1 MKRYRYVVV
10 CSSGYSHDMAREA
23 AFFPFQSIL
32 GGGEQTHDLA
42 ALLQKGVAV
51 SIVDIVTVRQFNL
64 YVELMG
70 LIGHSDPTMGDPPPH
85 TYAAACRWVKRGE
98 RTRLQTWSHRLEPGA
113 VLPTLP
119 LWLDA
124 ELVVPLNLEE
134 SYERTCD
141 DLWLS

>member
-1 MKRYRYVVV
+1 
-10 CSSGYSHDMAREA
+10 MAAIEIVSPANKDRAEHRNVFVA
-23 AFFPFQSIL
+23 KC
-32 GGGEQTHDLA
+32 A

-70 LIGHSDPTMGDPPPH
+70 LIGHSDTTMGDLPPH